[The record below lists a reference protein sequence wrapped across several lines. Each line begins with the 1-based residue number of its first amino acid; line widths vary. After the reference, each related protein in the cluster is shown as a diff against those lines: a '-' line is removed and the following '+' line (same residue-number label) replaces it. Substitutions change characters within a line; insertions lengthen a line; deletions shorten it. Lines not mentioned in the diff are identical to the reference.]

1 MKLYEQLADTLSERI
16 KQGYFQTGDKLPSIR
31 SLSTE
36 HGVSIS
42 TVQEAYRLLE
52 DRGLAAPRPKSGY
65 YVSPQIESPP
75 LPTVDSAL
83 QKPLQ
88 VSKWAHVLHMFN
100 RPDTDGI
107 IYLSVALPDLSSS
120 TLKPI
125 QTTMSDLFRR
135 IGLRGLAYD
144 RLNGAEELRRQ
155 LARLS
160 IDSGSQLSPDEIVIT
175 TGCQEALSIS
185 LRTVAQPGDVIAIES
200 PGFFG
205 SLQAIEASG
214 LKALEIPCHPETGMS
229 MEALELALEQWPVKA
244 ILTTPIF
251 NNPAGH
257 CMPDAHKQRM
267 LALAQRYDIPII
279 EDDIYGDLSYS
290 YPRPRTIKSFD
301 TEGRVILC
309 SSSSKTMAP
318 GLRVGWVSPGRY
330 LQQIMHMKY
339 ITSMSSTT
347 MPQLAIAEFIAQGGY
362 ERHLRQTGQPVD
374 PVRIRHGA
382 ALRDFTDPSE
392 AERIL
397 ETLSELNADAG
408 MTILLVAH
416 QLELVSRAARRF
428 LWVAGGR
435 VDEVTAAEL
444 RGAVLRCMLCEEPD
458 DCEARLAEALESG
471 AHIEVPEYC
480 RNRALMERIARD

>member
-362 ERHLRQTGQPVD
+362 ERHLRK
-374 PVRIRHGA
+374 IRA
-382 ALRDFTDPSE
+382 QYKRNRDRMLEWVARYLPEGTRASKPEGGFVLWVELD
-392 AERIL
+392 ERIDA
-397 ETLSELNADAG
+397 EKLN
-408 MTILLVAH
+408 
-416 QLELVSRAARRF
+416 E
-428 LWVAGGR
+428 
-435 VDEVTAAEL
+435 
-444 RGAVLRCMLCEEPD
+444 RCMTRGVSVAPGSLFSAGDKFHNYIRLNYAQELTPEIENAVKVIGEEVVGMLGLL
-458 DCEARLAEALESG
+458 EAG
-471 AHIEVPEYC
+471 P
-480 RNRALMERIARD
+480 